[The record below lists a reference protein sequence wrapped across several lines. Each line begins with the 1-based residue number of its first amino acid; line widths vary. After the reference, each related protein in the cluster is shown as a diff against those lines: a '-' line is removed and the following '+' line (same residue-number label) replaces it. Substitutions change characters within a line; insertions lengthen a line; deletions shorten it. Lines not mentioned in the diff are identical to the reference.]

1 MKVYEII
8 TETTQGK
15 LTKRQAQSSKGI
27 HTFGDAE
34 KANSDYVQFRVG
46 MAAAATDGKSM
57 PDIDSKS
64 WIGKKKASFPYTK
77 EEADILKMAYKAAG
91 ASYTDLNHGDLES
104 KELDS
109 VNKISPVSK
118 PKRNK
123 YGV

>member
-1 MKVYEII
+1 MKVTEII
-8 TETTQGK
+8 AEAK
-15 LTKRQAQSSKGI
+15 LTARQSQSSRGI

-34 KANSDYVQFRVG
+34 KTNSDYVQLRVS
-46 MAAAATDGKSM
+46 MAAAATDGKTM

-77 EEADILKMAYKAAG
+77 EEADILKLAYKAAG
-91 ASYTDLNHGDLES
+91 ASYTDLNGGDLES

-109 VNKISPVSK
+109 TYKKSPVSK